1 VKAGKRVQK
10 KAQKRVQTQVQK
22 PSAQPTDQRTN
33 AGAKIR
39 TDRRTDRRA
48 GKVAAATAAASRGAD
63 TDAKTINLALQGGGS
78 HGAYTW
84 GVLDALLEDG
94 RLDFEGVTG
103 ASAGA
108 MNAVVMADGWLDGLA
123 AGRDPREAAR
133 EALRAFW
140 ELIGRQPS
148 VFSLNGA
155 WGAMVPN
162 PAQNLASN
170 PMFLWMDLVSRLF
183 SPYQLNPFNYNPLRS
198 VLAESI
204 DFERLQRQAPCKLFV
219 CATNVRTGRP
229 RVFRE
234 GELTLDMVLASACLP
249 FAFQAVRVK
258 TAQEDDFFWDGGY
271 MGNPALWPL
280 FYSTAS
286 RDLLL
291 VQINPLKRD
300 EVPES
305 AQEIAERINEIS
317 FNASLLH
324 ELRAIDFVQRL
335 LAENR
340 LDAKRYKKI
349 WLHVA
354 SAEEQM
360 KRFGASSKYNTSGAF
375 LHQLFELGRDTG
387 RDWLDQ
393 KWAYVGHAPSVQIAD
408 TFL

>member
-1 VKAGKRVQK
+1 VEVSKGIGKSNHKRAGK
-10 KAQKRVQTQVQK
+10 T
-22 PSAQPTDQRTN
+22 SAK
-33 AGAKIR
+33 AGAK
-39 TDRRTDRRA
+39 TTPSVRRA
-48 GKVAAATAAASRGAD
+48 EGSD
-63 TDAKTINLALQGGGS
+63 SKTVNIALQGGGS

-123 AGRDPREAAR
+123 AGRDPREVAS
-133 EALRAFW
+133 EALRRFW
-140 ELIGRQPS
+140 ESIGRQAS
-148 VFSLNGA
+148 VFSLNAA
-155 WGAMVPN
+155 WVGMAPSLGNN
-162 PAQNLASN
+162 PV
-170 PMFLWMDLVSRLF
+170 FLWMDLVSRLF

-198 VLAESI
+198 VLEHSV
-204 DFERLQRQAPCKLFV
+204 DFERLRAHSPFKLFV

-234 GELTLDMVLASACLP
+234 SELKLDMLLASACLP
-249 FAFQAVRVK
+249 FAFQAVQVK
-258 TAQEDDFFWDGGY
+258 TEQETDFYWDGGY

-280 FYSTAS
+280 FYATRS

-291 VQINPLKRD
+291 VQINPLRRE

-340 LDAKRYKKI
+340 LDPKRYKKV

-354 SAEEQM
+354 SAEEEM
-360 KRFGASSKYNTSGAF
+360 KRFGASSKYNTAPAF
-375 LHQLFELGRDTG
+375 LQQLFELGRDTG
-387 RDWLDQ
+387 RAWLED
-393 KWAYVGHAPSVQIAD
+393 KWAYVGHAPSVRIGE
-408 TFL
+408 TYL